1 MTWKNRKACQQHI
14 GNDTQGRKPQAWN
27 ILCAAQKGKMYF
39 LKQNK
44 TWKYELRKLQFIHY
58 QKKP

>member
-1 MTWKNRKACQQHI
+1 MIWKNRKACQQYV

-27 ILCAAQKGKMYF
+27 LLCAAERGKMYF

-44 TWKYELRKLQFIHY
+44 TWKYEF
-58 QKKP
+58 